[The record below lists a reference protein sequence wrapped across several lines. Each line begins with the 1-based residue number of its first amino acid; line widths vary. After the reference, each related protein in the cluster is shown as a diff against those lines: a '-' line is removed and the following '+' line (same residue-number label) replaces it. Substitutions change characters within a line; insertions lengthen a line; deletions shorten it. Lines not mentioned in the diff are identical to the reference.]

1 MLPAALM
8 YVLVAFALGFMIADA
23 NAALVVAA
31 NAANANERG
40 AAPEEAPPD

>member
-23 NAALVVAA
+23 NAA
-31 NAANANERG
+31 NANERG

>member
-23 NAALVVAA
+23 NAALVEAA
-31 NAANANERG
+31 NAANERG